1 MTQAVVIG
9 IFEGR
14 PMAESAIQNLAME
27 GFGIDQVDLTF
38 DTPSV
43 LTKIKEYR
51 QLSEEDDE
59 EVKERYESVAANA
72 AVVTVVTNSF
82 EQAQRAVEILDNG
95 GALDIDEH
103 ARLSRSDGASL
114 PYAEE
119 RLHINNQGLEKKV
132 ERSRSRIV
140 QSPFEN
146 TL

>member
-14 PMAESAIQNLAME
+14 AVAEDAIQKLALD

-51 QLSEEDDE
+51 QLTDEDDE
-59 EVKERYESVAANA
+59 EVKERYENIATHA

-82 EQAQRAVEILDNG
+82 EQAERAVEILDNC

-103 ARLSRSDGASL
+103 ARLARSDGESL

-119 RLHINNQGLEKKV
+119 RLHINNQGSEKKV

-140 QSPFEN
+140 QPPLEN